1 MKPFFDQNYN
11 TRMRFTMLLRCQ
23 DDGSGNRPREGPAPE
38 GFYYIESI
46 KVMAESFEKIAYVM
60 GAKDTRV
67 EVKIQYL
74 LVMKRS
80 KKLFGSLFVVVPPVL
95 DSR

>member
-1 MKPFFDQNYN
+1 
-11 TRMRFTMLLRCQ
+11 MRFTMLLRCQ

-46 KVMAESFEKIAYVM
+46 KVMAESFEKIVRD
-60 GAKDTRV
+60 GSKDTRV

-74 LVMKRS
+74 LVVKRS

>member
-46 KVMAESFEKIAYVM
+46 KVMAESFEKIVRD
-60 GAKDTRV
+60 GSKDTRV

-74 LVMKRS
+74 LVVKRS